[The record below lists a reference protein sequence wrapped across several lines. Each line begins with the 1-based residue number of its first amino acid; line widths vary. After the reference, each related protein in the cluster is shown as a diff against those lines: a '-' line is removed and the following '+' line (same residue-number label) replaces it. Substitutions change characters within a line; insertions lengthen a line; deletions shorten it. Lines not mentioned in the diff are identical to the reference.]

1 MMLDI
6 NYKTHPE
13 YYKDFESCQEYL
25 EELCDCG
32 FEYPE
37 EVTNFHVYTEV
48 RNEKE
53 LECIK
58 SFLATQNLE
67 KTKLIVWSDYSIE
80 DNPLIQP
87 YKKYLDLR
95 IWNALEESKG
105 TIIEE
110 EIAKL
115 SATDGKYYLQSD
127 LLRLL
132 ALHKYGG
139 VWIDMD
145 IIFLRDFISILDQE
159 YMYQWGSETDFAN
172 QGACAT
178 VIALKKESE
187 FSVELL
193 KELKVMPIIG
203 GTTIWGKELFASLWR
218 RGYRYTIFPSPF
230 FNTEWLIS
238 KSPRRTP
245 EEAMQLGKNIQGS
258 WFEKND
264 YVEDYLFLESFTW
277 HWHNSS
283 HKHLPIVE
291 GSKFD
296 TLRKLTN
303 MRLEEK
309 GIDIE

>member
-1 MMLDI
+1 MMMIEMSLE
-6 NYKTHPE
+6 THPE
-13 YYKDFESCQEYL
+13 YYKDYEACL
-25 EELCDCG
+25 EFLDELCDCEC
-32 FEYPE
+32 EYPE

-48 RNEKE
+48 RTDKE

-58 SFLATQNLE
+58 SFIATQDLE
-67 KTKLIVWSDYSIE
+67 KTKLIVWSDYCIE
-80 DNPLIQP
+80 DNPRIQP
-87 YKKYLDLR
+87 YKEYLDLR
-95 IWNALEESKG
+95 VWNGLEEAKG
-105 TIIEE
+105 TIIEDE
-110 EIAKL
+110 VTKL
-115 SATDGKYYLQSD
+115 TSEDDKHYLQSD

-145 IIFLRDFISILDQE
+145 IIFLRDFKCLLDQE

-187 FSVELL
+187 FSYELL

-218 RGYRYTIFPSPF
+218 RGYEYTIFPSPF

-238 KSPRRTP
+238 KKDKELS
-245 EEAMQLGKNIQGS
+245 ENVEAG
-258 WFEKND
+258 WFANNGYAD
-264 YVEDYLFLESFTW
+264 DNLYLEAFAW

-283 HKHLPIVE
+283 KKHLPIEE
-291 GSKFD
+291 GSKFE
-296 TLRKLTN
+296 LLQRLTN
-303 MRLEEK
+303 MKLEER
-309 GIDIE
+309 GIL